1 MRTMRSDSQRGV
13 GAAAL
18 VAAVVCSAAVLAQAP
33 AQDPAQP
40 SPTVGQIRSG
50 APPPVFRAGVTLVTT
65 DVIVRDRD
73 GVFLPDLTR
82 EEFTVFEN
90 GIEQEI
96 ASLVLVHGGRVYNQ
110 FQPPPPV
117 QEGIILPASRPPN
130 DLAGRIFILFVDDLH
145 LTTTK
150 TPRIRQ
156 IFKEIADTLIH
167 EGDLFGIISTGPS
180 SIAID
185 MTYDRNRLY
194 EAMGRITGDALTIR
208 DQVELQDTSRGPSEV
223 LYRAH
228 VSFKTARD
236 VLKNLEEVTD
246 RRKVFI
252 YLSNGWD
259 FNPFPES
266 RLYNGFE
273 NSRLRD
279 GQARLNGGQITQD
292 EFDSLYSDFPDPLTD
307 PLAVLQR
314 QGQQFADADLSIQ
327 LAELARVANR
337 ANTSFY
343 TFDPRGLVAA
353 PDINENIP
361 IEEWQAHIFKTQN
374 SLRMLSELTGGMA
387 VVNRNDYGDALRE
400 IDAATSD
407 YYIVGF
413 YTSNPDPTIRTR
425 RLRVEI
431 AGRADEDLDI
441 KSRTHYSLPRGPA

>member
-1 MRTMRSDSQRGV
+1 
-13 GAAAL
+13 
-18 VAAVVCSAAVLAQAP
+18 
-33 AQDPAQP
+33 
-40 SPTVGQIRSG
+40 
-50 APPPVFRAGVTLVTT
+50 
-65 DVIVRDRD
+65 
-73 GVFLPDLTR
+73 
-82 EEFTVFEN
+82 
-90 GIEQEI
+90 
-96 ASLVLVHGGRVYNQ
+96 
-110 FQPPPPV
+110 
-117 QEGIILPASRPPN
+117 
-130 DLAGRIFILFVDDLH
+130 
-145 LTTTK
+145 
-150 TPRIRQ
+150 
-156 IFKEIADTLIH
+156 
-167 EGDLFGIISTGPS
+167 
-180 SIAID
+180 
-185 MTYDRNRLY
+185 
-194 EAMGRITGDALTIR
+194 
-208 DQVELQDTSRGPSEV
+208 
-223 LYRAH
+223 
-228 VSFKTARD
+228 
-236 VLKNLEEVTD
+236 
-246 RRKVFI
+246 
-252 YLSNGWD
+252 
-259 FNPFPES
+259 
-266 RLYNGFE
+266 
-273 NSRLRD
+273 
-279 GQARLNGGQITQD
+279 LNGGQITQD